1 MPNTPEKEE
10 KPNSIYDLK
19 LHEKVNLGS
28 YLSIMRVP
36 GGWIYLFSCPP
47 GEGNDLGVFV
57 PFDNEFW
64 LVKAAK
70 K

>member
-19 LHEKVNLGS
+19 LHEEIWLDNFTVV
-28 YLSIMRVP
+28 MRVP
-36 GGWIYLFSCPP
+36 GGWIYLFRCPP
-47 GEGNDLGVFV
+47 NEGNDLGVFV

-64 LVKAAK
+64 LAKAEK
-70 K
+70 D